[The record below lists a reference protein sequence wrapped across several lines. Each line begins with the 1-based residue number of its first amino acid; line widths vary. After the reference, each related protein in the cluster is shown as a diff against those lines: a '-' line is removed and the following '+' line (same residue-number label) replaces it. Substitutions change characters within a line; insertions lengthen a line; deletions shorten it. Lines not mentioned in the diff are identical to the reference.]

1 MKIRALIVDDE
12 SLVRNRIRRYLRGE
26 PDIEIIGEC
35 ADGMAA
41 EAALRNTRPDLLFL
55 DIQMPGMTGFQ
66 VIEAV
71 TSDKMPVTIFVTAH
85 EEFALRAFE
94 THALDYLLK
103 PFRQERFRE
112 ALCRA
117 RTYLQGNRNAVLQQQ
132 MAGLLESLSQEFRRE
147 PRLAVKS
154 DGRVLFLGL
163 DEIDWVE
170 AVGDYVNLHVGQQ
183 KHLVRARMAEMEKKL
198 AADRFCRIHR
208 STIVN
213 LDSIKELLPFFGGQA
228 VVILKN
234 GDRLTVSRN
243 SSQKLQYLMG
253 ADS

>member
-1 MKIRALIVDDE
+1 
-12 SLVRNRIRRYLRGE
+12 
-26 PDIEIIGEC
+26 
-35 ADGMAA
+35 
-41 EAALRNTRPDLLFL
+41 LLQSF
-55 DIQMPGMTGFQ
+55 
-66 VIEAV
+66 
-71 TSDKMPVTIFVTAH
+71 
-85 EEFALRAFE
+85 
-94 THALDYLLK
+94 
-103 PFRQERFRE
+103 
-112 ALCRA
+112 
-117 RTYLQGNRNAVLQQQ
+117 
-132 MAGLLESLSQEFRRE
+132 SQEFRRE

-253 ADS
+253 AS